1 MINQPSPTLLYY
13 AMAITVS
20 KFTSQPAAGT
30 LRTSFFPLQ
39 VRREEISCYQA
50 RPVLSPP
57 KFIRVIIKSV
67 KPTIILVALL
77 HEDTGTTR

>member
-39 VRREEISCYQA
+39 VRREEISCYAA
-50 RPVLSPP
+50 RPVVSPP
-57 KFIRVIIKSV
+57 KFIRVIIKSL
-67 KPTIILVALL
+67 KPTIIPVALL